1 MERNLCILIIRD
13 TEDHIAW
20 LLQHGW
26 HEKALAVVESGQGR
40 SELVDEV
47 LNFKFILIQSIF

>member
-1 MERNLCILIIRD
+1 MCFDFRD

-20 LLQHGW
+20 LLEHGW

-40 SELVDEV
+40 SELLEEV
-47 LNFKFILIQSIF
+47 CMTFDLIYSSRG

>member
-1 MERNLCILIIRD
+1 LIIRD

-20 LLQHGW
+20 LLQHGC

-40 SELVDEV
+40 SELLDEV
-47 LNFKFILIQSIF
+47 FNLSFSELNLL